1 MLRPVPPLLRYAFA
15 SAAPDLGASRWPA
28 DGSLPPALERA
39 LFGTP
44 GLPAEVLRFV
54 LAHPALSGPCAAAL
68 RLLPPQAREDL
79 AWVHAALPGVRRDLL
94 LPAMEAEWSAR
105 AQRLLFAIDQAP
117 DQAVWD
123 HLVVGG
129 GIVGAALAISLRGLP
144 HAPRVL
150 VLEAELGSTSFMEQG
165 AAFHAN
171 TWSTGRPGPALSAT
185 GADLNPTLG
194 PPVAMLSGALYP
206 TGEVL
211 AHSSLIGLYRSG
223 ADLLPHAR
231 VQRIE
236 DARETD
242 GDAAWPARF
251 AVLFATR
258 DGRERRVFC
267 RSLTLTTGVGE
278 RKVDFPDPLS
288 RSLVEEELRRL
299 DTLDPEA
306 LERPLIAAADQV
318 LRLAARSADALHPFR
333 GTGAVCL
340 AGGGSSAW
348 TLLELARRLG
358 PHAVYDQPGAVSRP
372 IGAPIAPITW
382 VTGDSGPASGREF
395 RSRVEYRGRGDDVR
409 PGTIEAVFAER
420 YAQLHREVENAEQ
433 RGELELRRGRVV
445 RVRLADDPEGR
456 RPFRECERGRGLLV
470 WYGNDPDPRR
480 VDRLILATGYLY
492 QVSQLLPAL
501 TSTTMEAPGLVP
513 VHGHVPEEDGP
524 AVLGLQVLD
533 REGHPRPL
541 YLCGI
546 MLGKSGIPD
555 ARTSPIGVWV
565 PKAVALA
572 RTYLAREPTGSCLTA
587 PAAQPSTLQKIR
599 AAATVRFPAPAIRL
613 DAWPPAQPPSEMS
626 LLSLPLDFA
635 LALTRFRFPGH
646 AALRLSFQTLPDGA
660 LELSAEEL
668 AADDLRAVLEALS
681 SFPRFFRQLTHYL
694 AAGPIGFRI
703 QVDADGA
710 TRTDSARMDLP

>member
-1 MLRPVPPLLRYAFA
+1 MFRPFPPLLRYAFA
-15 SAAPDLGASRWPA
+15 RAAPGLWPSGWPE

-44 GLPAEVLRFV
+44 GLPTEVLRFV
-54 LAHPALSGPCAAAL
+54 LAHPALGGQCEAVL
-68 RLLPPQAREDL
+68 RLLPLQAPEDL
-79 AWVHAALPGVRRDLL
+79 AWFHAALPGVRRDLL
-94 LPAMEAEWSAR
+94 LPAMEAEWSER
-105 AQRLLFAIDQAP
+105 AQRLLLAIDQVP

-129 GIVGAALAISLRGLP
+129 GIVGAALASSLRGLA

-150 VLEAELGSTSFMEQG
+150 VLEAGLGSTSFMEQG

-171 TWSTGRPGPALSAT
+171 TWSTGKPGPALSVT

-223 ADLLPHAR
+223 ADLLLHAR
-231 VQRIE
+231 VQRVE

-242 GDAAWPARF
+242 GGAAWPARF
-251 AVLFATR
+251 AVVFATR
-258 DGRERRVFC
+258 DGRERRVFG

-278 RKVDFPDPLS
+278 RAVELPDRLS

-299 DTLDPEA
+299 DALDPEA
-306 LERPLIAAADQV
+306 LAQPLIAASDQV

-358 PHAVYDQPGAVSRP
+358 PHAVYDRSGAVSRP
-372 IGAPIAPITW
+372 IGEPIAPITW

-395 RSRVEYRGRGDDVR
+395 RSRVEYRGRSDDVR
-409 PGTIEAVFAER
+409 PGTVEAVFAER
-420 YAQLHREVENAEQ
+420 YAQLYREVEHAEQ
-433 RGELELRRGRVV
+433 RGELELRQGRVV
-445 RVRLADDPEGR
+445 KVRLADDPDGR
-456 RPFRECERGRGLLV
+456 RPFRQCERGRGLLV

-492 QVSQLLPAL
+492 QVSHLLPAL
-501 TSTTMEAPGLVP
+501 TSTSMGTAGVVP
-513 VHGHVPEEDGP
+513 VRGHVPEEDAP

-533 REGHPRPL
+533 RQGQPRPL

-546 MLGKSGIPD
+546 LLGKSGIPD
-555 ARTSPIGVWV
+555 ARTSPLGVWV
-565 PKAVALA
+565 PKAAALA
-572 RTYLAREPTGSCLTA
+572 RTYLAREATGPCLIV
-587 PAAQPSTLQKIR
+587 PAARPSTLQKVR
-599 AAATVRFPAPAIRL
+599 AAATVRFPSPAVRL
-613 DAWPPAQPPSEMS
+613 DAWSPAQPPSEMS
-626 LLSLPLDFA
+626 LLSLPLDLA
-635 LALTRFRFPGH
+635 LALSRFRFPGH
-646 AALRLSFQTLPDGA
+646 AALRLSFQALPQGDLEVGA
-660 LELSAEEL
+660 EGL
-668 AADDLRAVLEALS
+668 AVEDLRAVLEALS
-681 SFPRFFRQLTHYL
+681 SSPRFFRELTHYL
-694 AAGPIGFRI
+694 AAGPIDFRV
-703 QVDADGA
+703 QVDADGV
-710 TRTDSARMDLP
+710 TRTDSARMDLR